1 MASDHE
7 RIMVYQFECLIFL
20 FPFQRKFELL
30 IYYSFVLTSE
40 GAPKSLHIQLV
51 LIVIGFS

>member
-20 FPFQRKFELL
+20 FPFQRTFELL
-30 IYYSFVLTSE
+30 IYYSFVLNSE
-40 GAPKSLHIQLV
+40 GAPKYLYIQLV
-51 LIVIGFS
+51 LIVIGFT